1 MIPEAAGER
10 CPTKPAPEKGF
21 CEMAED
27 LLLQD
32 DNLVETWAGE
42 AHFSYTSEGES
53 SFPKVIYYIVTLH

>member
-21 CEMAED
+21 YEMAED

-32 DNLVETWAGE
+32 DNLVENGWRDRIFLTQVKV
-42 AHFSYTSEGES
+42 SL
-53 SFPKVIYYIVTLH
+53 FPK